1 MSTPFRQ
8 HIAYHGLL
16 LGGLAL
22 VAGSLLAFGSRVTYP
37 EIAQREAEDLKGSLS
52 QVVPDA
58 MHDNDMLAD
67 TLEVTGPDGAPM
79 TVYRANLK
87 QQVSAVAFALDAYG
101 YAGTPI
107 RLIMGIDS
115 HGTILGVRVLSH
127 AETPGLGDKIET
139 AKGDWILSFSGKSL
153 DDPGEKGWGVK
164 KDGGIF
170 DQFTGATIT
179 PRGVVRGVHKGL
191 AFFHDNRNRLLTAV
205 GNAKAVRPKK
215 RKRDE

>member
-1 MSTPFRQ
+1 MSSTFRQ
-8 HIAYHGLL
+8 HIGYHGLL

-22 VAGSLLAFGSRVTYP
+22 VAGSLLGFGSRITHP
-37 EIAQREAEDLKGSLS
+37 EIELREAEDLKASLS

-58 MHDNDMLAD
+58 LHDNDMLAD
-67 TLEVTGPDGAPM
+67 TLELTGPDGTPV
-79 TVYRANLK
+79 TVYRASLK
-87 QQVSAVAFALDAYG
+87 QQMSAVAFALDAFG

-115 HGTILGVRVLSH
+115 QGTILGVRVLSH

-139 AKGDWILSFSGKSL
+139 AKGDWILSFSGKTL
-153 DDPGEKGWGVK
+153 ADPGDKGWGVK

-179 PRGVVRGVHKGL
+179 PRGVVRGVHTGL
-191 AFFHDNRNRLLTAV
+191 AFFHDNRTRLLADV
-205 GNAKAVRPKK
+205 GGVKGVRPK